1 VKVRMASTL
10 LLIWAASAAATVL
23 DEAGR
28 ERKPGVDF
36 LAQCRQ
42 GLSCHGLSCHP
53 VEGGEEVSLELLQ
66 DVSCREEGDCR
77 PKETGLTCV
86 KGSCVCPFYQAL
98 NVSSCQC
105 QEAAKCEDGCPAQ
118 HNGRRC
124 EDEFC
129 SCFPSLDFA
138 LLLVDPASLF
148 CVLPADPSHPVLA
161 YEGLTV
167 LCVLGS
173 LACLVLLLV
182 LAMVLHRNCVCEK
195 GAYECEDVPDAPDLP
210 HVAAWDHPSLDYIPK
225 TEEEDIVFTLAMAKD
240 TVRMSNAS
248 TIHVV
253 DEEVTD
259 YNLNNDNHGYVDD
272 VDDPRH
278 D

>member
-1 VKVRMASTL
+1 MAATL
-10 LLIWAASAAATVL
+10 LLIWLASAAATIL
-23 DEAGR
+23 DEAGVR
-28 ERKPGVDF
+28 EGKPGADF

-42 GLSCHGLSCHP
+42 GLSCQGLRCQP

-66 DVSCREEGDCR
+66 EVSCEKEGDCS
-77 PKETGLTCV
+77 PKTTGLTCV
-86 KGSCVCPFYQAL
+86 KNSCVCPFYQAL
-98 NVSSCQC
+98 NVSSCRC
-105 QEAAKCEDGCPAQ
+105 QEAAKCEHECPAQ

-129 SCFPSLDFA
+129 SCFPSLDFST
-138 LLLVDPASLF
+138 LLVDPASLF
-148 CVLPADPSHPVLA
+148 CVLPADPSDPVLA
-161 YEGLTV
+161 YGTEGLTV
-167 LCVLGS
+167 LCVLGG
-173 LACLVLLLV
+173 LACLVLLIV

>member
-1 VKVRMASTL
+1 MASAL
-10 LLIWAASAAATVL
+10 LLIWAASAATATVL
-23 DEAGR
+23 DGR
-28 ERKPGVDF
+28 EGKPGVDF
-36 LAQCRQ
+36 LAHCRQ
-42 GLSCHGLSCHP
+42 GLSCQGLSCRP
-53 VEGGEEVSLELLQ
+53 VDGGEEVSLELLQ
-66 DVSCREEGDCR
+66 EVSCQEEGDCS
-77 PKETGLTCV
+77 PKETGLTCL

-98 NVSSCQC
+98 NVSSCEC
-105 QEAAKCEDGCPAQ
+105 QEAAKCKEKDECPAQ

-129 SCFPSLDFA
+129 SCFPSLDFSF
-138 LLLVDPASLF
+138 LLVDPASLF

-161 YEGLTV
+161 YGTEGLTV

-173 LACLVLLLV
+173 LACLVLLVV

-253 DEEVTD
+253 DEDVTD

>member
-1 VKVRMASTL
+1 MASTL
-10 LLIWAASAAATVL
+10 LLIWAASATATVL

-36 LAQCRQ
+36 LLQ
-42 GLSCHGLSCHP
+42 
-53 VEGGEEVSLELLQ
+53 EVSCQ
-66 DVSCREEGDCR
+66 EEGDCS

-98 NVSSCQC
+98 NVSSCEC
-105 QEAAKCEDGCPAQ
+105 QEAAKCEDECPAQ
-118 HNGRRC
+118 HNGRR
-124 EDEFC
+124 
-129 SCFPSLDFA
+129 
-138 LLLVDPASLF
+138 
-148 CVLPADPSHPVLA
+148 
-161 YEGLTV
+161 
-167 LCVLGS
+167 
-173 LACLVLLLV
+173 
-182 LAMVLHRNCVCEK
+182 
-195 GAYECEDVPDAPDLP
+195 CEDVPDAPDLP